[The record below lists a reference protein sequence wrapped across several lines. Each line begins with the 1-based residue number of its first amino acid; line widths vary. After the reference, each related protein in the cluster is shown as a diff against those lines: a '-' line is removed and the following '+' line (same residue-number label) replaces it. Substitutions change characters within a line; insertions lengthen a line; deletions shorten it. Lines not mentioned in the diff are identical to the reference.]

1 MTLKDDLTLLMEA
14 LKKREEILQKGQSV
28 SKYNHYFDRMIQYA
42 KQLIEANRQD
52 EIAPFLESDS
62 ISIRYDVACILFHH
76 YPDLCTQVLREIA
89 DMTFENGMP
98 KYLAIISTGARCTLE
113 YGIPL

>member
-1 MTLKDDLTLLMEA
+1 MKHVDYVSKIQECFV
-14 LKKREEILQKGQSV
+14 KREEVLKRGQSI
-28 SKYNHYFDRMIQYA
+28 SLYNKWYDKMIVC
-42 KQLIEANRQD
+42 KQKIFEENRQS
-52 EIAPFLESDS
+52 ELVSQLYSESA
-62 ISIRYDVACILFHH
+62 SIRYDVACILFHH
-76 YPDLCTQVLREIA
+76 YPELCTQVLREIA